1 MVQFYPWFQ
10 FYFPLFWG
18 MVMYDKTMIMRLKQR
33 KMKSKPRKK
42 IEPQHNKLNN
52 KALRWNIS
60 QFVWSL
66 FLFVCYCLLFSQR
79 VSTMDRNN
87 VCHEFLLFYLGHSM
101 KSRRSPSIRI
111 KGFFN
116 RRNLFN
122 RKLNTY
128 RFLQRSRN
136 AMTVNVNINIYLA
149 IQ

>member
-18 MVMYDKTMIMRLKQR
+18 MVMYDKVMIMRLKQR
-33 KMKSKPRKK
+33 KMKSKPRKN

-60 QFVWSL
+60 QYIWSL

-79 VSTMDRNN
+79 VPQCIGTTCVINS
-87 VCHEFLLFYLGHSM
+87 
-101 KSRRSPSIRI
+101 
-111 KGFFN
+111 FFSVLDILWSYAEVKVSELKVSWL
-116 RRNLFN
+116 RRNLVQY
-122 RKLNTY
+122 RKLN
-128 RFLQRSRN
+128 RFLQRSRK
-136 AMTVNVNINIYLA
+136 AMAVNIYLA